1 VRAGQ
6 HLEHTSR
13 GTFPPKWDD
22 GNCGILKNGREDP
35 KMMGLDGIYG
45 TAPVASFKPNALG
58 IHDLGG
64 NALEWMWDGLDE
76 KSGCRTVCGGG

>member
-1 VRAGQ
+1 
-6 HLEHTSR
+6 
-13 GTFPPKWDD
+13 
-22 GNCGILKNGREDP
+22 
-35 KMMGLDGIYG
+35 MMGLDGIYG